1 MIAACLERLHRP
13 ERVQFRKTIWDSI
26 TELDCRQVQ
35 KLVQYFIN
43 ALPRQYLPVAQ
54 QLIDE
59 LKAKDSEINKIEGA
73 PDPTDGGHDDIPI
86 WNFSVEDTH
95 KAISQILIKFVKP
108 SPVVHWQVFL

>member
-13 ERVQFRKTIWDSI
+13 ERVQFRTTIWDSI
-26 TELDCRQVQ
+26 TELKCRQVQ

-59 LKAKDSEINKIEGA
+59 LKDKDSEINKIAGA

-108 SPVVHWQVFL
+108 SPVVHW